1 MAAKRDYYEV
11 LEISK
16 DADGE
21 TITRSYRKLAMR
33 FHPDR
38 NPGDHEAEARF
49 KEVAEAHEVLTDP
62 EKRRVYDRYGH
73 AGLEGNNGGGF
84 PGGADFMDDLGEIL
98 GGFFGGR
105 VRRAPRAGRD
115 LQIAI
120 EIDLLEA
127 KRGTKKTVSI
137 PREEACPDCSGS
149 GSRHGKQSPTCTRC
163 RGNGFVQSRGLF
175 PMPHTCPGCGG
186 RGVIITD
193 PCPRCR
199 GGGTVRVE
207 RQVAVPIYAGVDNDM
222 MITLRG
228 EGEAGGPGAPPGD
241 LLCVVRVR
249 PHPLFVR
256 DGLNLHCEF
265 PVTFSQAAL
274 GGPIEVPT
282 LEGKFVA
289 HTLKRGVQAGEEVRL
304 SGQGIPGLRRD
315 GRPDGRVGDLVVH
328 VKVVTPRNLTKRQEE
343 LLRELAE
350 IEGAQVSP
358 ERKSFL
364 DRVRE
369 FFHADVPV
377 EKSPE
382 KPSGA

>member
-1 MAAKRDYYEV
+1 MAGKRDYYEV
-11 LEISK
+11 LEITK

-38 NPGDHEAEARF
+38 NPGDKEAEDRF
-49 KEVAEAHEVLTDP
+49 KEVAEAHEVLTDAD
-62 EKRRVYDRYGH
+62 KRRIYDRYGH
-73 AGLEGNNGGGF
+73 AGLEGNNGSGFGG
-84 PGGADFMDDLGEIL
+84 GDFMNDLGEIL
-98 GGFFGGR
+98 GGFFGGNA
-105 VRRAPRAGRD
+105 RRAPRAGRD
-115 LQIAI
+115 LQIAV
-120 EIDLLEA
+120 EVDLLEA
-127 KRGTKKTVSI
+127 KRGATKTVPI
-137 PREEACPDCSGS
+137 PREETCPECSGS
-149 GSRHGKQSPTCTRC
+149 GCRAGRKPPVCTRC
-163 RGNGFVQSRGLF
+163 RGHGFIQTRGLF

-193 PCPRCR
+193 PCSTCR
-199 GGGTVRVE
+199 GSGTIRVE
-207 RQVAVPIYAGVDNDM
+207 RQVTVPIYAGVDNDM

-228 EGEAGGPGAPPGD
+228 EGEAGAPGAPKGD
-241 LLCVVRVR
+241 LLCVIRVR

-256 DGLNLHCEF
+256 EGLNLHCEF

-282 LEGKFVA
+282 LEGQYVA
-289 HTLKRGVQAGEEVRL
+289 HTLKRGVHSGEEVRL
-304 SGQGIPGLRRD
+304 AGQGMPGLRRD
-315 GRPDGRVGDLVVH
+315 GRPDGRTGDLVVH

-350 IEGAQVSP
+350 IEGAHVSP

-369 FFHADVPV
+369 FFHP
-377 EKSPE
+377 ETQSE
-382 KPSGA
+382 KPADT

>member
-1 MAAKRDYYEV
+1 MAVKRDYYEV
-11 LEISK
+11 LEIPR

-38 NPGDHEAEARF
+38 NPGDHEAETKF
-49 KEVAEAHEVLTDP
+49 KEVAEAHEILADP
-62 EKRRVYDRYGH
+62 DKRRIYDRYGH
-73 AGLEGNNGGGF
+73 AGLEASNGTAGF
-84 PGGADFMDDLGEIL
+84 GTGDFMDDLGEIL

-115 LQIAI
+115 LQIAVEI
-120 EIDLLEA
+120 ELLEA
-127 KRGTKKTVSI
+127 RRGTKKTITI
-137 PREEACPDCSGS
+137 PREEACPQCSGS
-149 GSRHGKQSPTCTRC
+149 GSRGGRQPAACTRC
-163 RGNGFVQSRGLF
+163 RGSGFVQTRGLF

-193 PCPRCR
+193 PCPNCR

-207 RQVAVPIYAGVDNDM
+207 RQVTVPIYPGVDNDM

-228 EGEAGGPGAPPGD
+228 EGEVGGPGAPTGD
-241 LLCVVRVR
+241 LLCVIRVR

-265 PVTFSQAAL
+265 PITFSQAAL

-282 LEGKFVA
+282 LEGQFVS
-289 HTLKRGVQAGEEVRL
+289 HTLRRGVHSGEEVRL
-304 SGQGIPGLRRD
+304 AGQGMPGLRRD

-328 VKVVTPRNLTKRQEE
+328 LKVITPRNLTKRQEE

-364 DRVRE
+364 ERVRE
-369 FFHADVPV
+369 FFQP
-377 EKSPE
+377 ESESP
-382 KPSGA
+382 KPGGA

>member
-1 MAAKRDYYEV
+1 MAGKRDYYEV
-11 LEISK
+11 LEISRE
-16 DADGE
+16 ADGE

-33 FHPDR
+33 YHPDR
-38 NPGDHEAEARF
+38 NPGDSEAEARF
-49 KEVAEAHEVLTDP
+49 KEVAEAHEILTDP

-73 AGLEGNNGGGF
+73 AGLEGTNGVGAGF
-84 PGGADFMDDLGEIL
+84 ASGDFMDDLGEIL

-115 LQIAI
+115 LQIAV

-127 KRGTKKTVSI
+127 KRGAKKTVTI
-137 PREEACPDCSGS
+137 PREEACKDCSGS
-149 GSRHGKQSPTCTRC
+149 GSRGGRQAPVCTRC
-163 RGNGFVQSRGLF
+163 RGSGFVQTRGLF

-193 PCPRCR
+193 PCPSCR

-207 RQVAVPIYAGVDNDM
+207 RQVAVPIYPGVDNDM

-228 EGEAGGPGAPPGD
+228 EGEAGAPGAPPGD
-241 LLCVVRVR
+241 LLCVIRVR
-249 PHPLFVR
+249 PHPLFGR
-256 DGLNLHCEF
+256 NGLNLHCEF
-265 PVTFSQAAL
+265 PITFSQAAL

-282 LEGKFVA
+282 LEGQFVA

-304 SGQGIPGLRRD
+304 SGHGMPGLRRD
-315 GRPDGRVGDLVVH
+315 GRPDGRVGDLIVH
-328 VKVVTPRNLTKRQEE
+328 MKVVTPRTLTKRQEE

-350 IEGAQVSP
+350 IEGAHVSP

-369 FFHADVPV
+369 FFQP
-377 EKSPE
+377 ETPPE
-382 KPSGA
+382 KPAGTP

>member
-1 MAAKRDYYEV
+1 MGGKRDYYEV
-11 LEISK
+11 LEVSK
-16 DADGE
+16 EADGE

-33 FHPDR
+33 YHPDR
-38 NPGDHEAEARF
+38 NPGDQEAESRF
-49 KEVAEAHEVLTDP
+49 KEVAEAHEVLADP

-84 PGGADFMDDLGEIL
+84 AGSDFMDDLGEIL

-105 VRRAPRAGRD
+105 VRRTPRSGRD
-115 LQIAI
+115 LQIVV
-120 EIDLLEA
+120 EIDLMEA
-127 KRGTKKTVSI
+127 KHGGSKTVPI
-137 PREEACPDCSGS
+137 PREESCPECTGTGCKGGRKPPVCS
-149 GSRHGKQSPTCTRC
+149 RC
-163 RGNGFVQSRGLF
+163 RGNGFVQTRGLF

-193 PCPRCR
+193 PCATCR

-207 RQVAVPIYAGVDNDM
+207 RQVTVPIYAGIDNDM

-228 EGEAGGPGAPPGD
+228 EGEAGAIGAPRGD
-241 LLCVVRVR
+241 LLCVIRVR
-249 PHPLFVR
+249 PHPLFAR
-256 DGLNLHCEF
+256 EGLNLHCEF
-265 PVTFSQAAL
+265 PITFSQAAL

-282 LEGKFVA
+282 LEGKYVT
-289 HTLKRGVQAGEEVRL
+289 HTLKRGAQAGEESRL
-304 SGQGIPGLRRD
+304 SGQGMPGLRRD

-328 VKVVTPRNLTKRQEE
+328 FKVVTPRNLTKRQEE

-369 FFHADVPV
+369 FFHAETPPAKTD
-377 EKSPE
+377 KS
-382 KPSGA
+382 